1 MSVLINS
8 YEKPLLRIVFHNRN
22 LFTDMALKRY
32 PRHNRP
38 LRPPHNLIRNA
49 HALTALLAI
58 KINLLHSDTSL
69 HTKLI
74 LRNFELEKE
83 KGCHLYKLLRNVD

>member
-38 LRPPHNLIRNA
+38 LVKNLGKYVPFTD
-49 HALTALLAI
+49 LT
-58 KINLLHSDTSL
+58 
-69 HTKLI
+69 
-74 LRNFELEKE
+74 
-83 KGCHLYKLLRNVD
+83 